1 MVQPDPLSSFMRR
14 LGALVLGGSLS
25 LGTIAACGDD
35 KGGDGGDGCVRT
47 AVDEFPDGAFG
58 NPEEVSFEGFDCPEG
73 GLADVDLN
81 GRWSLSGQ
89 GQFNFQMPL
98 IHESCEDGFQ
108 IELDGSGD
116 PLIHRDDT
124 SIFIREAI
132 ESEDFSYVVATRVC
146 GGPGAD
152 DGVLSVGQCYEV
164 EGQGS
169 QCFSSEMKR
178 FGRPDGE
185 SDAEGLELVSEWRGG
200 DAPWPDLIT
209 TNIKVADGVAFLSS
223 YGVGGQGGD
232 LRIVDVSDPANP
244 SDLAVVPSE
253 DDPRSD
259 FNDVKLFQAEGG
271 TFAILAGG
279 LCPIVDARD
288 PANPVIVAKLGEY
301 AHSIFIR
308 YDDEGHPLAYLANYE
323 ADTPIFDLSDPANPA
338 LVERVPN
345 PPPTG
350 GEGAAIAVHD
360 LFAEPDRLY
369 LNGTTEGFVVMDR
382 ADNGW
387 VEGGRMPSDGYSHA
401 NWVGEVAGRRIAIH
415 GDEGFNAHLRVVD
428 VDPASKEFMTTIGE
442 YQTRPEVSIHNMML
456 FGERVYFTYY
466 HDGVRILDLADP
478 TSPQLLAY
486 YHTWDVETGLPGP
499 FEGAIGLDVDQEAGL
514 IWVAD
519 ISRGLLVLR
528 ETK

>member
-1 MVQPDPLSSFMRR
+1 VTFD
-14 LGALVLGGSLS
+14 
-25 LGTIAACGDD
+25 
-35 KGGDGGDGCVRT
+35 
-47 AVDEFPDGAFG
+47 
-58 NPEEVSFEGFDCPEG
+58 GFDCPEG
-73 GLADVDLN
+73 GLADVDLD
-81 GRWSLSGQ
+81 GRWSLAGL
-89 GQFNFQMPL
+89 GQFDYQMPL

-108 IELDGSGD
+108 IDLDASAD

-124 SIFIREAI
+124 NLFIREEI
-132 ESEDFSYVVATRVC
+132 HRDEFTFTQATRVC
-146 GGPGAD
+146 GVPGSDELVVAT
-152 DGVLSVGQCYEV
+152 GQCFDSPDLDEP
-164 EGQGS
+164 
-169 QCFSSEMKR
+169 QCFSGPGEMKR

-185 SDAEGLELVSEWRGG
+185 SDADGLELVSEWRGG
-200 DAPWPDLIT
+200 DEPWPDLIT
-209 TNIKVADGVAFLSS
+209 TNIKVQGGVAFLSS

-244 SDLAVVPSE
+244 SDLAVVSSE
-253 DDPRSD
+253 DDPGSD
-259 FNDVKLFQAEGG
+259 FNDVKLFQAQGG

-288 PANPVIVAKLGEY
+288 PANPVVVAKLGEY

-308 YDDEGHPLAYLANYE
+308 YDDGGHPLAYLANYDD
-323 ADTPIFDLSDPANPA
+323 DTPIFDLSDPASPV

-345 PPPTG
+345 PPT
-350 GEGAAIAVHD
+350 AAGQGTIAVHD

-369 LNGTTEGFVVMDR
+369 LNGTTEGFVIMDR
-382 ADNGW
+382 AGEDW
-387 VEGGRMPSDGYSHA
+387 AEGARMPSDGYSHA
-401 NWVGEVAGRRIAIH
+401 NWVGDVAGRRIAIH

-456 FGERVYFTYY
+456 FGDRVYLTYY
-466 HDGVRILDLADP
+466 HDGVRIIDLSDP
-478 TSPQLLAY
+478 TRPQLAAY

-519 ISRGLLVLR
+519 ISRGLLVLH
-528 ETK
+528 ETNQE